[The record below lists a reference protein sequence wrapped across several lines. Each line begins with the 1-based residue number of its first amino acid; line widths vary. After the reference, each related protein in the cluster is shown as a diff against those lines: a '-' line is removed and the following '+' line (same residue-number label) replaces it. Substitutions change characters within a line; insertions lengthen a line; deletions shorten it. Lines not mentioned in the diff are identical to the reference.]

1 MYMKKISKI
10 LILGGPGSGK
20 TTLANKLEKLFELP
34 IINLDNI
41 HYKKQWVPRD
51 KKERD
56 NIIQRK
62 INEEEWIMEGVYKST
77 LKQRADVADLIIFL
91 EYPTHYLIFRII
103 KRYICN
109 FGKEKKELGGCK
121 ERLTWNFIKYTLF
134 FNQKKKSIYE
144 ILNKVDDIEN
154 KLIIFKN
161 GRIS

>member
-1 MYMKKISKI
+1 MKKISKI
-10 LILGGPGSGK
+10 LILGGSGSRK
-20 TTLANKLEKLFELP
+20 TTLADKLKKIFELP

-41 HYKKQWVPRD
+41 NYKKDWISRD

-62 INEEEWIMEGVYKST
+62 INEDEWIMEGVYKST

-91 EYPTHYLIFRII
+91 EHPTYYLIFRII

-109 FGKEKKELGGCK
+109 LEKEKKELDGCK
-121 ERLTWNFIKYTLF
+121 ERLNWNFIKYTLL
-134 FNQKKKSIYE
+134 FNSKKKSIYE
-144 ILNKVDDIEN
+144 ILNKVENIDN
-154 KLIIFKN
+154 KLIILKN

>member
-1 MYMKKISKI
+1 MKKISKI

-41 HYKKQWVPRD
+41 HYKKEWVPRD

-77 LKQRADVADLIIFL
+77 LKQRDDVADLIIFL
-91 EYPTHYLIFRII
+91 EYPTHYLILRII

-109 FGKEKKELGGCK
+109 FGKEKKELGG
-121 ERLTWNFIKYTLF
+121 
-134 FNQKKKSIYE
+134 
-144 ILNKVDDIEN
+144 
-154 KLIIFKN
+154 
-161 GRIS
+161 